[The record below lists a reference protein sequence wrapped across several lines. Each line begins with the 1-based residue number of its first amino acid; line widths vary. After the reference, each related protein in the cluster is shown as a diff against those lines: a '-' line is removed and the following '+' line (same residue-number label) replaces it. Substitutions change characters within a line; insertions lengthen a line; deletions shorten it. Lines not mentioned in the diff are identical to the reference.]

1 MNVFSMLTCTDVVRA
16 ERYTACHRC
25 ARTRPGRTLPSR
37 GLEPGSTQTSSSSA
51 GSPASHFNPH
61 FRPSPHTDNY
71 GGDGHDVWPFPSSRP
86 RTEDDRTRYDCSKLD
101 QWEVV
106 FEHASAA
113 GLMIHIKTQETEN
126 DQHFDAGD
134 VGRVRKLYY
143 RELVARFGH
152 HLAVTWNLGEEN
164 SQSDRQRVDMAQAF
178 FDVDA
183 YHSNVVIH
191 NACKD
196 LFRFYSSGTRISS
209 SLFATPMA
217 SLPWHLQTC
226 STAHR
231 PSTPGRTVWFPRSQ
245 TRTVASPGW
254 TGSSGR
260 CWRARTG

>member
-1 MNVFSMLTCTDVVRA
+1 M
-16 ERYTACHRC
+16 
-25 ARTRPGRTLPSR
+25 
-37 GLEPGSTQTSSSSA
+37 
-51 GSPASHFNPH
+51 
-61 FRPSPHTDNY
+61 
-71 GGDGHDVWPFPSSRP
+71 
-86 RTEDDRTRYDCSKLD
+86 TRYDCSKLD

-113 GLMIHIKTQETEN
+113 GLMIHFKTQETEN
-126 DQHFDAGD
+126 DQRFDAGD

-143 RELVARFGH
+143 RELIARFGH

-196 LFRFYSSGTRISS
+196 LFRFYSSGTHIFS

-217 SLPWHLQTC
+217 SLPWHLQTFA
-226 STAHR
+226 TAHR
-231 PSTPGRTVWFPRSQ
+231 PSTPGRTVWIPRSQ
-245 TRTVASPGW
+245 TRTSPGW